1 MDPYENLIPLAR
13 LADFPLVPPVELL
26 EPGTPL
32 QNAACEVAA
41 SLVLRAALNGTN
53 GLIPE
58 TDWPSREQ
66 DLVQWTLDYG
76 LQTRVR
82 LQDYPEW
89 REGADFS
96 EMAAAAYIPVR
107 EGVLAELRQKL
118 NFTPN

>member
-1 MDPYENLIPLAR
+1 MDPYENLMPMA
-13 LADFPLVPPVELL
+13 APEDFPLVPPMELL

-41 SLVLRAALNGTN
+41 SVVLRAALNGTK
-53 GLIPE
+53 GLTPE

-66 DLVQWTLDYG
+66 DLCQWTLDYS

-82 LQDYPEW
+82 LQDCPEW

-96 EMAAAAYIPVR
+96 EMAATAYIPIR
-107 EGVLAELRQKL
+107 EGVLVELRQKL